1 MTMGR
6 RLMVYAGSLL
16 IAVVLLELLSLAL
29 FGRLTGQKFDYAI
42 LKHRREE
49 RIRAIEEKLKPSPD
63 LKALYTFHP
72 YVGYAGRIGA
82 HPWGDSQP
90 PFNNYGLL
98 SIPGYPYPYK
108 KHSGK
113 LVIAVLGGSVAEIF
127 ANTGEEPL
135 NRFLREADPRFDKRV
150 VLIGLATGGYKEPQQ
165 LFNLEYALLSGFEFD
180 AVLNLDGFNEL
191 ALASENARQG
201 INPIFPSGH
210 HMGLMA
216 KLTQTSLDFGTVD
229 RLSQYYGQY
238 KSELG
243 LLRSLNRR
251 PFRYSVFLN
260 LVGERWTVRNQAK
273 LKELEYQLSIESQ
286 QGIDPA
292 FRGPALGGP
301 QPVMEY
307 EVVAKIWQQSSRMLH
322 AVCERYKLPYIHVL
336 QPNQYVEGSKPLTER
351 EKSVAVNPQ
360 NVWGIHAR
368 KGYKYLVEQGSVLRK
383 DGIAFYDFTMVF
395 KDSSEDLY
403 LDDCCHF
410 GPKGVEIVAKQL
422 VPVLRTHLEGFKV
435 GRSGG

>member
-1 MTMGR
+1 
-6 RLMVYAGSLL
+6 MVYTLSLS
-16 IAVVLLELLSLAL
+16 IAAVLLELVSFAL
-29 FGRLTGQKFDYAI
+29 FGRLAGQGFDYAVI
-42 LKHRREE
+42 KQRREE
-49 RIRAIEEKLKPSPD
+49 RIRTIEEKLKPSPD

-72 YVGYAGRIGA
+72 YVGYTGRIGA
-82 HPWGDSQP
+82 HPWGDSKP
-90 PFNNYGLL
+90 PFNNYGML
-98 SIPGYPYPYK
+98 SIRGYPYPYK
-108 KHSGK
+108 RQSGE

-127 ANTGEEPL
+127 ANTGEEAL
-135 NRFLREADPRFDKRV
+135 NRFLREADPSFDKRV

-210 HMGLMA
+210 HIGLMA
-216 KLTQTSLDFGTVD
+216 KLTQTSLDSATVD
-229 RLSQYYGQY
+229 RLSQYYGRY
-238 KSELG
+238 KSELA
-243 LLRSLNRR
+243 LLALVDRR

-260 LVGERWTVRNQAK
+260 LVGERWTARNQAK

-292 FRGPALGGP
+292 FRGPALEGSP
-301 QPVMEY
+301 TAQEY
-307 EVVAKIWQQSSRMLH
+307 EIVARIWQQSSRMLH
-322 AVCERYKLPYIHVL
+322 AVCERHKLPYIHVL
-336 QPNQYVEGSKPLTER
+336 QPNQYIEGSKPLTEK

-368 KGYKYLVEQGSVLRK
+368 KGYKYLVEQGNLLRK

-410 GPKGVEIVAKQL
+410 GPLGVEIVAKRL
-422 VPVLRTHLEGFKV
+422 APVLRAHVEGFKV
-435 GRSGG
+435 GRSGA